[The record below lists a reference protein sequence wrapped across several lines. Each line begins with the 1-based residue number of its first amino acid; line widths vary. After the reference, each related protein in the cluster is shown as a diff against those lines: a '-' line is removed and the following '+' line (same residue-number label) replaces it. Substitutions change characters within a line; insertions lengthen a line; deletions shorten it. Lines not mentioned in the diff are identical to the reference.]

1 VRVEAC
7 FRAAILVLAVI
18 SLIRGDEL
26 WAAAG
31 FVSLFLT
38 FLPTMVKREFGVS
51 IGLGLEILIMI
62 SLLLHILGGVF
73 ELYTKYDWD
82 FVTHLVSSVLIAA
95 MGLITIYTID
105 RYADSIELSPVA
117 LAFLT
122 VVFTIAAGVMW
133 EIGEFASDSF
143 FGTGEQRGYVDT
155 MHDLVV
161 DAIGGVCVA
170 VLAPR
175 YVRRGR
181 VERLIDIEADVPSIK
196 RPNLH
201 WVIPCVMGLFLAYS
215 LVRGDP
221 VSLLFS
227 VFLLALSFFPPVRR
241 TSLAVE
247 LLFFVA
253 FLLKAMDDTLGFGYS
268 YPGIVVMISFI
279 FSYVLDSLYGSSP
292 WFLSFLVP
300 MTSLFVAAIIE
311 IIRSLIGAS
320 MPNRAL
326 MMNFVYVAAFSIPAG
341 VVGWAFYD
349 HMTGINRRSG
359 NEKGP

>member
-38 FLPTMVKREFGVS
+38 FLPTIIRREFGVS
-51 IGLGLEILIMI
+51 IGVELEILIMI

-82 FVTHLVSSVLIAA
+82 YVTHFVSSMLIATL
-95 MGLITIYTID
+95 GLTAIYTID
-105 RYADSIELSPVA
+105 RYTDSIELSPAA

-122 VVFTIAAGVMW
+122 VVFTIAAGVLW
-133 EIGEFASDSF
+133 ELGEFASDSF
-143 FGTGEQRGYVDT
+143 FGTFEQRGYLDT
-155 MHDLVV
+155 MHDLAV

-170 VLAPR
+170 ILAPS

-181 VERLIDIEADVPSIK
+181 VERLIDIETDVPSIK

-201 WVIPCVMGLFLAYS
+201 WLIPCVMGLFIAYS
-215 LVRGDP
+215 LVRRDT
-221 VSLLFS
+221 VSLFVSLSLFI
-227 VFLLALSFFPPVRR
+227 LSFFHRIR
-241 TSLAVE
+241 KTSLAVE
-247 LLFFVA
+247 ALFFIA
-253 FLLKAMDDTLGFGYS
+253 FLLKVLDDTAGFGYS

-279 FSYVLDSLYGSSP
+279 FSYVLDSLYGPSP

-300 MTSLFVAAIIE
+300 VTSLFVAAVLE
-311 IIRSLIGAS
+311 IVRFFSGPY
-320 MPNRAL
+320 MPNRTL
-326 MMNFVYVAAFSIPAG
+326 MMNFIYVAAFSVPAG

-349 HMTGINRRSG
+349 YMDVTE
-359 NEKGP
+359 EK